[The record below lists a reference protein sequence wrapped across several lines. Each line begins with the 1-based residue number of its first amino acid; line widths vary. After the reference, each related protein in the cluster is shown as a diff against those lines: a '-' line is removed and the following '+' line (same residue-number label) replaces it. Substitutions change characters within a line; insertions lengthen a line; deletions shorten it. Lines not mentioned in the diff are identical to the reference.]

1 MNSPE
6 HEKRAIIQY
15 WEIESP
21 DKESVLRAEK
31 IHVEI
36 LTNEQRYDVWEV
48 SATDGDWWVITN
60 MTNLYPKSDFPSM
73 DHALNQHIGLIQRV
87 RAKEARRSHSS
98 EEELTRLAI
107 PFRRIQQA
115 SEALNAANEAEEF
128 QAVGMQC
135 RECLLALIREI
146 VTEAMIPV
154 DESSPKQGDFLRWS
168 DIVASN
174 IASGESSRKIRAYLK
189 SIAGRTWELVSWLT
203 HASNARLFD
212 GEMAVEATGHLIT
225 VYAYALV
232 RHERGEP
239 DQCPRCSSY
248 RLTSDFRAELAE
260 TGQYVTLCETCG
272 WEDVSER

>member
-21 DKESVLRAEK
+21 DEESVLRAEK

-87 RAKEARRSHSS
+87 KAKEARRSHSS

-128 QAVGMQC
+128 QAVGVQC

-154 DESSPKQGDFLRWS
+154 NESSPKQGDFLQWS
-168 DIVASN
+168 GIVASN
-174 IASGESSRKIRAYLK
+174 IAGGESSRRIRAYLK
-189 SIAGRTWELVSWLT
+189 SIAGRTWELVNWLT
-203 HASNARLFD
+203 HTSNARLFD

-232 RHERGEP
+232 RYERGEP
-239 DQCPRCSSY
+239 DQCPQCSSY
-248 RLTSDFRAELAE
+248 RLTPDFRPELAE
-260 TGQYVTLCETCG
+260 NGQYVTLCETCG
-272 WEDVSER
+272 WEDVAER